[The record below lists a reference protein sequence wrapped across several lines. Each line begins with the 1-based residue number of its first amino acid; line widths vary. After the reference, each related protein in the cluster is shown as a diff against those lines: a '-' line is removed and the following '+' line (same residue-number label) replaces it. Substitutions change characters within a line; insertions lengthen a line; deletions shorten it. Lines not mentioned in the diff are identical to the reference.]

1 MQQLLESGSKK
12 PKAYKIMSEAQL
24 KKEATKL
31 SEDKNRYVADV
42 GKAIL
47 KVLVKGVDV
56 LSDLLAKVNVV
67 IFMAPLS
74 LAFILTVTIS
84 CILYLTLMAPPIV
97 IGIALTQQKKFLKK
111 TLKNLDEPTKQ
122 YFCAIDDI
130 ANDRYIIVE
139 ESFNSHSFSP
149 TVESVTNWDMVLEA
163 PKEDDEPTDYTKEV
177 DDEDENDKPTDYTE
191 EVKTDDEPET
201 EDKGESTDEP
211 TDYTEEVDAQNDEPE
226 EDTTDEPTDYTEEV
240 DNDNTD
246 DGEEVTTDGEVETE
260 DTGESTDEPT
270 DYTEEVDNDNTDEE
284 PEEDGT
290 EDDTTDEETTDDT
303 NADSTNGENTIVK
316 NYNLLVDFQ
325 SMHKTIGEILDSLHD
340 IVYPQPIQNQVLTK
354 GINNLQEIK
363 SQIERY
369 INYSFSEDYKK
380 NVYYYTVY
388 LQASKMNLEMLR
400 KNYQLDKE

>member
-1 MQQLLESGSKK
+1 MYDLVIIGSGPAGLSAAVYAKR
-12 PKAYKIMSEAQL
+12 ACLSVLVIE
-24 KKEATKL
+24 KEAF
-31 SEDKNRYVADV
+31 A
-42 GKAIL
+42 G
-47 KVLVKGVDV
+47 G
-56 LSDLLAKVNVV
+56 
-67 IFMAPLS
+67 
-74 LAFILTVTIS
+74 
-84 CILYLTLMAPPIV
+84 
-97 IGIALTQQKKFLKK
+97 Q
-111 TLKNLDEPTKQ
+111 
-122 YFCAIDDI
+122 
-130 ANDRYIIVE
+130 
-139 ESFNSHSFSP
+139 
-149 TVESVTNWDMVLEA
+149 MV
-163 PKEDDEPTDYTKEV
+163 
-177 DDEDENDKPTDYTE
+177 
-191 EVKTDDEPET
+191 
-201 EDKGESTDEP
+201 
-211 TDYTEEVDAQNDEPE
+211 
-226 EDTTDEPTDYTEEV
+226 YTEEV

-246 DGEEVTTDGEVETE
+246 DDEEVTTDGETETE

-270 DYTEEVDNDNTDEE
+270 DYAEEVDNDNTDEE